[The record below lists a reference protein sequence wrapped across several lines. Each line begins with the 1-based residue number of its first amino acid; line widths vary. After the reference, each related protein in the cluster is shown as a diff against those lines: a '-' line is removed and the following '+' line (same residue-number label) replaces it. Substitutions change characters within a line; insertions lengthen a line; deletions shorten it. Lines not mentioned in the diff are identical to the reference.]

1 MSSCQVCGGDFRL
14 NVVSDRHTGIKFL
27 RAGCCDSP
35 LRQCPSPD
43 KLLRSA
49 SHTSDE
55 RNYLQRVA
63 KLNWFGSAV
72 VASNLLRIEAK
83 IKASGG
89 VAL

>member
-1 MSSCQVCGGDFRL
+1 MRNCPECGGDFRL

-27 RAGCCDSP
+27 RACCCDSP
-35 LRQCPSPD
+35 LRRCSGPD

-49 SHTSDE
+49 SLTSDE
-55 RNYLQRVA
+55 RNYLQRAA
-63 KLNWFGSAV
+63 KLDWFGSA
-72 VASNLLRIEAK
+72 VASNLLRIEAT

>member
-1 MSSCQVCGGDFRL
+1 MKEFCQFCGGDFRL
-14 NVVSDRHTGIKFL
+14 NVVSDRRLKIKYL

-35 LRQCPSPD
+35 LRPCPSPD
-43 KLLRSA
+43 ELLRSA
-49 SHTSDE
+49 SLTSDE

-63 KLNWFGSAV
+63 KLDWFGSA

-89 VAL
+89 VAV